1 MLLARNFPALLTA
14 ALILISPLSY
24 AEEADWPGFALIRN
38 STIHVG
44 KNAEYEA
51 FLKELVAAD
60 KAADASANRI
70 IEGGII
76 ADGGL
81 YTHISFHTDFTDL
94 REPIGYLQVHG
105 DDAWRKLVAGLD
117 SIVQHTE
124 RKIYLRRPELGRA
137 DPDLD
142 PQNIELWYTYHVEIE
157 TGANDQF
164 EQWLT
169 KLVEATAKVDP
180 ETYWYTY
187 SPWLNTG
194 NVYRITSATTL
205 EGLNSPVMNP
215 EQRMEAAFGKREADR
230 LAELNAD
237 SVVSVQQT
245 LLRHRLDL
253 SYIAD

>member
-1 MLLARNFPALLTA
+1 MLLARMIPALFTA
-14 ALILISPLSY
+14 ALILISPPSY

-38 STIHVG
+38 STVQVG
-44 KNAEYEA
+44 RNADYEM
-51 FLKELVAAD
+51 FLKELAAAD
-60 KAADASANRI
+60 KDADASTNRI
-70 IEGGII
+70 IESGLIT
-76 ADGGL
+76 DGGL

-94 REPIGYLQVHG
+94 REPIGYLAVHG
-105 DDAWRKLVAGLD
+105 DDAWRDLVGGLD
-117 SIVQHTE
+117 GVVQHSE
-124 RKIYLRRPELGRA
+124 RKIYLRRPELGRT

-142 PQNIELWYTYHVEIE
+142 PQTVELWYTYHVEVA

-164 EQWLT
+164 EQWMT
-169 KLVEATAKVDP
+169 KLVEASAKVAP
-180 ETYWYTY
+180 EAYWNTY

-194 NVYRITSATTL
+194 NVYRITSATSL

-215 EQRMEAAFGKREADR
+215 EQRMEAAFGEREAER

>member
-1 MLLARNFPALLTA
+1 MLLTRILPAVLTA

-24 AEEADWPGFALIRN
+24 SEEAEWPGFALIRN
-38 STIHVG
+38 STVHVG
-44 KNAEYEA
+44 KNADYEM
-51 FLKELVAAD
+51 FLKELAAAD

-70 IEGGII
+70 IESGLIT
-76 ADGGL
+76 DGGL

-105 DDAWRKLVAGLD
+105 DDAWRNLVGGLD
-117 SIVQHTE
+117 GVVQHSE

-142 PQNIELWYTYHVEIE
+142 PGKVEIWYTYHVEIE

-169 KLVEATAKVDP
+169 KLVEATAKVEP
-180 ETYWYTY
+180 EAYWYTY

-194 NVYRITSATTL
+194 NVYRITSPTRAK
-205 EGLNSPVMNP
+205 GLNSPVMNP
-215 EQRMEAAFGKREADR
+215 AQRMEAAFSKREADR
-230 LAELNAD
+230 LAELNAA
-237 SVVSVQQT
+237 SVVAVQQT